1 MFEKLANYMLR
12 VQIIFVRIMIFFI
25 SIFENQLFVK
35 FLKEKVLSLHVV

>member
-1 MFEKLANYMLR
+1 MFEKLVNYMLR